1 MSEIEEIRRRH
12 REVDEDI
19 DHFRA
24 APARGL
30 GFGMKP
36 DMRGVMAHDDRATL
50 LAALD
55 GEWQSERPTEGEWF
69 VSRAPAMRHGNRA
82 KVEYVD
88 VDGSC
93 GVWSAE
99 PGMDGG
105 YIAQSDDP
113 IFAGA
118 LWQRRTV
125 PGDPFKGGGE

>member
-12 REVDEDI
+12 QERQAGEEPADYSLAFEEAHED
-19 DHFRA
+19 RA
-24 APARGL
+24 A
-30 GFGMKP
+30 
-36 DMRGVMAHDDRATL
+36 L

-125 PGDPFKGGGE
+125 PRDPFKNEDKHE